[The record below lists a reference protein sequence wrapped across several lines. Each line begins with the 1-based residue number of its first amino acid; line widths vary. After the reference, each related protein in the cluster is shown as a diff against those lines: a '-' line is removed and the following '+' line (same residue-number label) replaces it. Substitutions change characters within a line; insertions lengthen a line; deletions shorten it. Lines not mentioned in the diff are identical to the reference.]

1 MHTRSLLLRF
11 SDLADGCQGKVVF
24 ITLMHRWLSIVIL
37 HFVFE
42 CSLKLGIHCACI
54 LDTFFYLCFYQLHRP
69 MESVKA
75 ESEKLPETSEEVR
88 QQEKR
93 GSAPSSML
101 FVKEELNGGA
111 HFSICISTDFFFFF
125 NYLF

>member
-1 MHTRSLLLRF
+1 
-11 SDLADGCQGKVVF
+11 
-24 ITLMHRWLSIVIL
+24 
-37 HFVFE
+37 
-42 CSLKLGIHCACI
+42 
-54 LDTFFYLCFYQLHRP
+54 

-101 FVKEELNGGA
+101 FVKEEFNGWA
-111 HFSICISTDFFFFF
+111 HFSIFISTDFFIIYFKPRF
-125 NYLF
+125 NRQPHQIILT